1 MSDVYSFNT
10 TTDDQYLHRVANEA
24 TAETNFL
31 IVTERTGVFH
41 PRVSLLVRKQV
52 IPAVGS
58 FFPELTLTNK
68 TLGDILLGVNPD
80 EHEVGDSKEFVAFIA
95 DVPDNEAQD
104 HVVATLHQQI
114 NAINNKL
121 NGKWVKVS
129 VESL

>member
-1 MSDVYSFNT
+1 MNDVYGFNT
-10 TTDDQYLHRVANEA
+10 TTDDQYLKRVANEA
-24 TAETNFL
+24 TPVTNFL
-31 IVTERTGVFH
+31 IVTERTGVFQ

-52 IPAVGS
+52 IPVVGS

-68 TLGDILLGVNPD
+68 TLGDILLSVDPM
-80 EHEVGDSKEFVAFIA
+80 EHEVGDSKEFVAFVD

-104 HVVATLHQQI
+104 HAVATLHQQI